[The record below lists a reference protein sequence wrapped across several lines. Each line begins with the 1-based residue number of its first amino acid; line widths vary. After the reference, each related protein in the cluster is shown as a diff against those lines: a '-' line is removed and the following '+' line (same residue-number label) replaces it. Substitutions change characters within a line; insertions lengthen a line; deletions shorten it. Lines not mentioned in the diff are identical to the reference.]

1 MFNIRLCKKYLIIF
15 QNYWIWVFKEYFR
28 KECPTVAASITLASL
43 FAIVPA
49 FFIIIN
55 ILNAFNAFISLS
67 DNIQNFLFDNMLP
80 ATATTVQ
87 QYITVLSNKMTSLPV
102 TSVIVLLVV
111 IFLMIKRLEITLN
124 KIFYVNRQRPMV
136 QSLLVYWA
144 LMTMGP
150 LLMGFV
156 FISTTYVISMTW
168 FFKGVGIEQYLLN
181 FLSLIF
187 LTGGFFVVYKIL
199 PNTKIN
205 SRVAL
210 LAAFLVAIVFSVA
223 KKVFSLYMFYV
234 PTYSVIYGSLSLIPI
249 FILWVYV
256 TWHITLL
263 GAVMI
268 RAMQYMKVTLDFKKE
283 VKRDD
288 LSISVNILR
297 DLHIVQRELKNGMS
311 ISEIYK
317 KAAVADYD
325 KVKQVLYDLEKA
337 NIIRITGQDIC
348 YLNCDVFNL
357 SLHKVYLAFIPTINF
372 KTSTIRKINTIKSDL
387 YKDLDIKLYECF

>member
-28 KECPTVAASITLASL
+28 KECPTVAASITLTSL

-55 ILNAFNAFISLS
+55 ILNAFNAFSSLS
-67 DNIQNFLFDNMLP
+67 DNIQNFLFKNMLP

-87 QYITVLSNKMTSLPV
+87 QYITVLSNKMISLPI
-102 TSVIVLLVV
+102 TSIIVLLVV

-124 KIFYVNRQRPMV
+124 KIFYVNKQRPMI

-150 LLMGFV
+150 ILIGFV
-156 FISTTYVISMTW
+156 FISTTYIISMTW

-181 FLSLIF
+181 FLSIVF

-205 SRVAL
+205 SKSSPL
-210 LAAFLVAIVFSVA
+210 CSLSGCYSFSIA

-268 RAMQYMKVTLDFKKE
+268 RAMQYMKVTLNFKKE

-288 LSISVNILR
+288 LSISVNILK
-297 DLHIVQRELKNGMS
+297 DLHTVQRELENGMS
-311 ISEIYK
+311 ISNIYK
-317 KAAVADYD
+317 KTAVADYD
-325 KVKQVLYDLEKA
+325 KVKQVLYSLEEA
-337 NIIRITGQDIC
+337 SIIRITAQDIC
-348 YLNCDVFNL
+348 YLNCDVFHL
-357 SLHKVYLAFIPTINF
+357 SLYKVYLAFNPTINF
-372 KTSTIRKINTIKSDL
+372 KTSTIRKINAIKSDL
-387 YKDLDIKLYECF
+387 YKDLDIELNECF

>member
-1 MFNIRLCKKYLIIF
+1 MFDIKLYKKYLLLIR
-15 QNYWIWVFKEYFR
+15 NYWIWVFKEYIR
-28 KECPTVAASITLASL
+28 KDCPTVAAAITLTSL

-55 ILNAFNAFISLS
+55 ILNAFNAFSSLS
-67 DNIQNFLFDNMLP
+67 ANLQDFLFENMLP

-87 QYITVLSNKMTSLPV
+87 QYITGISANMTTLPI
-102 TSVIVLLVV
+102 TSVVVLLVV

-124 KIFYVNRQRPMV
+124 KIFYVNRPRPLV

-156 FISTTYVISMTW
+156 FISSTYVLSMTW
-168 FFKGVGIEQYLLN
+168 FFKDIGIEQYLLN
-181 FLSLIF
+181 GLSLVF

-199 PNTKIN
+199 PNTRIN
-205 SRVAL
+205 SKIAL
-210 LAAFLVAIVFSVA
+210 IAAFLVAIVFSAA
-223 KKVFSLYMFYV
+223 KKIFAIYMFYV

-249 FILWVYV
+249 FILWVFV
-256 TWHITLL
+256 TWQITLL

-288 LSISVNILR
+288 LSIGVNMLKE
-297 DLHIVQRELKNGMS
+297 LYLAQKELKNGVTINNLYQKM
-311 ISEIYK
+311 
-317 KAAVADYD
+317 AVADYD
-325 KVKQVLYDLEKA
+325 KVKRILYDFEAA
-337 NIIRITGQDIC
+337 NIIRITAQDIC
-348 YLNCDVFNL
+348 YLNCDVFDINL
-357 SLHKVYLAFIPTINF
+357 HNIYLALNPTINF
-372 KTSTIRKINTIKSDL
+372 KTSSIRKLNAIKSDL
-387 YKDLDIKLYECF
+387 YEDLNIKLHECF

>member
-28 KECPTVAASITLASL
+28 KECPTVAASITLTSL

-55 ILNAFNAFISLS
+55 ILNAFNAFSSLS

-124 KIFYVNRQRPMV
+124 KIFYVNRQRPML

-181 FLSLIF
+181 FLSIIF

-205 SRVAL
+205 SRVAFF
-210 LAAFLVAIVFSVA
+210 AAFLVAIVFSVA
-223 KKVFSLYMFYV
+223 KKVFSLDLLRNTTSDAFY
-234 PTYSVIYGSLSLIPI
+234 
-249 FILWVYV
+249 F
-256 TWHITLL
+256 
-263 GAVMI
+263 
-268 RAMQYMKVTLDFKKE
+268 
-283 VKRDD
+283 
-288 LSISVNILR
+288 
-297 DLHIVQRELKNGMS
+297 
-311 ISEIYK
+311 
-317 KAAVADYD
+317 
-325 KVKQVLYDLEKA
+325 
-337 NIIRITGQDIC
+337 
-348 YLNCDVFNL
+348 
-357 SLHKVYLAFIPTINF
+357 
-372 KTSTIRKINTIKSDL
+372 
-387 YKDLDIKLYECF
+387 

>member
-1 MFNIRLCKKYLIIF
+1 MFSIRLCKKYLIIF
-15 QNYWIWVFKEYFR
+15 QNYWLWVFKEYFR

-55 ILNAFNAFISLS
+55 ILNAFNAFSSLS

-87 QYITVLSNKMTSLPV
+87 QYITSLSDKMTSLPV

-124 KIFYVNRQRPMV
+124 KIFYVNKQRPIV

-156 FISTTYVISMTW
+156 FISTTYVLSMTW

-210 LAAFLVAIVFSVA
+210 FAAFLVAIVFSIA

-249 FILWVYV
+249 FILWVYI

-268 RAMQYMKVTLDFKKE
+268 RAMQYMKITLDFKKE
-283 VKRDD
+283 VRRDD
-288 LSISVNILR
+288 LSISVNILK
-297 DLHIVQRELKNGMS
+297 DLHIIQRELKNGMS
-311 ISEIYK
+311 ISDIYK
-317 KAAVADYD
+317 SAAVADYD

-337 NIIRITGQDIC
+337 NIIRITAQDIC

-357 SLHKVYLAFIPTINF
+357 SLHKVYLAFNPTINF
-372 KTSTIRKINTIKSDL
+372 KTSSIRKINTIKSDL